1 VRDQLYLCLQPR
13 HFAPGEVVIRKD
25 VLSSGVYLILSGHI
39 HVSDAQAAGDAITAS
54 VKAEDTAVKIE
65 ESMKEESKGVG
76 MDAAAVLAEAE
87 AAEKFL
93 EEVDE
98 SKVLVTLVSGA
109 MMGEECLLPTTLAM
123 PFVAKAAEWLDLL
136 YIDRRDIISLLTDNR
151 EALARVHLAARLR
164 NERFRTLLDCTKFLQ
179 RRSKTNASSSSN
191 NQSFMSPSRRVVPP
205 LKTGDGGECLGLI
218 SVGCRPSSFDGLR
231 IWSDE
236 SRKSRVEGRELRV
249 ESRESRV
256 EG

>member
-1 VRDQLYLCLQPR
+1 LCLQPR
-13 HFAPGEVVIRKD
+13 HYAPGEVVIRKD

-65 ESMKEESKGVG
+65 ESMKEESKGAG

-93 EEVDE
+93 EDVDE

-109 MMGEECLLPTTLAM
+109 MMGEECLLPITLAM
-123 PFVAKAAEWLDLL
+123 PAVAKAAEWLDLL

-179 RRSKTNASSSSN
+179 RRSKTNASSSAN
-191 NQSFMSPSRRVVPP
+191 NQSFMSRSSRVVPP
-205 LKTGDGGECLGLI
+205 LKTGDGGECLGFRVGESCRHSRLAMAV
-218 SVGCRPSSFDGLR
+218 SV
-231 IWSDE
+231 
-236 SRKSRVEGRELRV
+236 
-249 ESRESRV
+249 
-256 EG
+256 

>member
-1 VRDQLYLCLQPR
+1 
-13 HFAPGEVVIRKD
+13 

-39 HVSDAQAAGDAITAS
+39 HVSDAQAAGEAITAS
-54 VKAEDTAVKIE
+54 VKAEDTAVRIE
-65 ESMKEESKGVG
+65 ESMKEESKGAG

-93 EEVDE
+93 NEVDE

-123 PFVAKAAEWLDLL
+123 PAVAKAAEWLDLL

-179 RRSKTNASSSSN
+179 RMAKTGANFSN

-205 LKTGDGGECLGLI
+205 LKTGDGGEFGGRI
-218 SVGCRPSSFDGLR
+218 YVGCRL
-231 IWSDE
+231 
-236 SRKSRVEGRELRV
+236 
-249 ESRESRV
+249 
-256 EG
+256 